1 MNYLLLSYGVTGTV
15 YNLAFAEALRL
26 NPTCFNPYNG
36 QPISVLRSLHYPET
50 TGLPEAG
57 QQRAGT
63 HSDYGSLTILL
74 PPSGTSGLQIM
85 HNGV

>member
-1 MNYLLLSYGVTGTV
+1 MNYLLFSYGVTGTV

-26 NPTCFNPYNG
+26 NPAYFNPYNG
-36 QPISVLRSLHYPET
+36 QPISVLRPL
-50 TGLPEAG
+50 
-57 QQRAGT
+57 RAGT

>member
-1 MNYLLLSYGVTGTV
+1 M
-15 YNLAFAEALRL
+15 LAFAEALGL
-26 NPTCFNPYNG
+26 NPTYCNPYNG
-36 QPISVLRSLHYPET
+36 QPISALTALHYPAT

-57 QQRAGT
+57 QQGAGA

-74 PPSGTSGLQIM
+74 PQSGTSGLQIM